1 MDAVNRDFAQLYAA
15 LGYTFHHSGL
25 LQLALTHCSY
35 TGEVA
40 ENNQRLEYLG
50 DAILDFVIS
59 EVLFH
64 DRSLD
69 EGQMTRMRASIVCE
83 KPLYLAA
90 KKLGLGGYLLL
101 GKGEEATGGREKVS
115 ILSDCME
122 SVFAAIYLDGGF
134 DAAKGCITTVLQS
147 QIEEVLSGKDQ
158 DDFKTKLQHLVGAKY
173 GVDPC
178 YRLVDT
184 QGPAHDRLFFMEVLV
199 QEEAMGRGQGKSKK
213 EAEQQAAK
221 NAIGKYQEQS

>member
-1 MDAVNRDFAQLYAA
+1 MNTPRQDFTQLYAA
-15 LGYTFHHSGL
+15 LGYTFQNPDL

-35 TGEVA
+35 TGEIS

-59 EVLFH
+59 EALFH
-64 DRSLD
+64 DQSLD
-69 EGQMTRMRASIVCE
+69 EGQMTRLRAGIVCE

-90 KKLGLGGYLLL
+90 EKLGVGSYLLL
-101 GKGEEATGGREKVS
+101 GKGEEATGGRHKVS

-122 SVFAAIYLDGGF
+122 SIFAAVYLDGGF
-134 DAAKGCITTVLQS
+134 DAAKACILSVLQGRI
-147 QIEEVLSGKDQ
+147 QDILSGKEE
-158 DDFKTKLQHLVGAKY
+158 DDYKTELQHLVGARY

-178 YRLVDT
+178 YRLLDT
-184 QGPAHDRLFFMEVLV
+184 QGPAHDRLFTMEVLI
-199 QEEAMGRGQGKSKK
+199 QDKRMGQGQGKSKK

-221 NAIGKYQEQS
+221 DAIENYQSQS